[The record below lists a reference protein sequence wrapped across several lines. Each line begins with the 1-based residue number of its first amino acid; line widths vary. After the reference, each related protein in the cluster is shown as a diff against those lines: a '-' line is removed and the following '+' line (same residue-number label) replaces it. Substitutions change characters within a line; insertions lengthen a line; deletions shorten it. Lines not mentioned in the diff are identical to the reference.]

1 MDIVIRSKNNPLNDI
16 TVFMNGLINDL
27 DKVAKTIS
35 KLDQYTP

>member
-16 TVFMNGLINDL
+16 TVFMNELINDL

-35 KLDQYTP
+35 K